1 MAQPMPFC
9 WQIRTPQISDLGLI
23 WLDGIGGDARHLL
36 LEDKETGDVLFPLV
50 TLTSRF
56 QRGHRC
62 TYPLPLLSPSASP
75 ASPPSPRPPIPFI
88 CLTPSLPRIAFSFPP
103 CAPSPCRTQPP
114 HLHLPSPRPPR
125 PHSPFHPSPSPLLP
139 SRKLSSL
146 AYRMVVL
153 PNWPMARA
161 GEGSSRKRKQ
171 RGDAE
176 GGPQRKAV
184 EVGGEVTRRGG
195 DAGGESGKGRSG
207 FEREGGQEEKDG
219 EGVSKDNEGKGRQ
232 ACGSSRGE
240 GEEAGGAGGSAG
252 EVRLQGA
259 GAEGNAVRRSGG
271 ESFGTQAKEESR
283 GAGAEEREEEME
295 EEEEEGGERGG
306 SGAAYDAVA
315 EREELERLRAFGD
328 ICWLEWFK
336 APPNVLHQLAQVTVN
351 AQHIMRPPLGG
362 LAFHQSLPAFSS
374 LPSISP
380 SLLSCP
386 TLAAAAMCVSVCLW
400 MQLCERQQVGDMG
413 GEVSLVPLP
422 VVYNSMA
429 RRPGVRVLALGLCR
443 ARMLHDARAEHKFF
457 RILYRAIRLTSYY
470 HVLKHPPG
478 MEQALVDH
486 HCPAF
491 PPPLVRTNG
500 TRRCS
505 RCSESPMRG
514 PASLQHT
521 FVKYTLPVHDADN
534 DLLLAYRLLPIA
546 RFVPLHACLQ
556 RWQQLQHVRTQ
567 RSGESEGQEGE
578 EDAVLGIQMSISLTV
593 LSRIFLRAIP
603 TPS

>member
-1 MAQPMPFC
+1 MPFC

-56 QRGHRC
+56 QHGHRC

-125 PHSPFHPSPSPLLP
+125 PHSPFQPSPSPLLLP

-336 APPNVLHQLAQVTVN
+336 APPNVLHQLAQ
-351 AQHIMRPPLGG
+351 
-362 LAFHQSLPAFSS
+362 
-374 LPSISP
+374 
-380 SLLSCP
+380 
-386 TLAAAAMCVSVCLW
+386 
-400 MQLCERQQVGDMG
+400 QVGDMG

-429 RRPGVRVLALGLCR
+429 RRPGIQ
-443 ARMLHDARAEHKFF
+443 EHKFF

-578 EDAVLGIQMSISLTV
+578 EDAVLGIQRTDKKQEFKSMEATV
-593 LSRIFLRAIP
+593 HHILPLAVLP
-603 TPS
+603 

>member
-56 QRGHRC
+56 QRGH
-62 TYPLPLLSPSASP
+62 
-75 ASPPSPRPPIPFI
+75 
-88 CLTPSLPRIAFSFPP
+88 
-103 CAPSPCRTQPP
+103 
-114 HLHLPSPRPPR
+114 
-125 PHSPFHPSPSPLLP
+125 

-146 AYRMVVL
+146 AYRVVVL
-153 PNWPMARA
+153 PDWPMARA

-176 GGPQRKAV
+176 GGSQRKAV
-184 EVGGEVTRRGG
+184 
-195 DAGGESGKGRSG
+195 A
-207 FEREGGQEEKDG
+207 
-219 EGVSKDNEGKGRQ
+219 
-232 ACGSSRGE
+232 
-240 GEEAGGAGGSAG
+240 
-252 EVRLQGA
+252 
-259 GAEGNAVRRSGG
+259 
-271 ESFGTQAKEESR
+271 
-283 GAGAEEREEEME
+283 
-295 EEEEEGGERGG
+295 
-306 SGAAYDAVA
+306 
-315 EREELERLRAFGD
+315 
-328 ICWLEWFK
+328 
-336 APPNVLHQLAQVTVN
+336 
-351 AQHIMRPPLGG
+351 
-362 LAFHQSLPAFSS
+362 
-374 LPSISP
+374 
-380 SLLSCP
+380 
-386 TLAAAAMCVSVCLW
+386 
-400 MQLCERQQVGDMG
+400 QVGDMG

-429 RRPGVRVLALGLCR
+429 RRPGIQ
-443 ARMLHDARAEHKFF
+443 EHKFF

-505 RCSESPMRG
+505 RCNESPMRG

-546 RFVPLHACLQ
+546 RFVPLHACSQ

-567 RSGESEGQEGE
+567 QSGESEGQEGE
-578 EDAVLGIQMSISLTV
+578 EDAVLGIQSQHQV
-593 LSRIFLRAIP
+593 RAP
-603 TPS
+603 VALLEQQQQPLQQQQQQPPQQQQQQVANENQG

>member
-1 MAQPMPFC
+1 MAGRHRGGRQAPAARGALPPLRAPRC
-9 WQIRTPQISDLGLI
+9 ARARVPPRPTLRATHPTIRTR
-23 WLDGIGGDARHLL
+23 ARVSLRTIMH
-36 LEDKETGDVLFPLV
+36 DKETGDVLFPLV

-56 QRGHRC
+56 QRGH
-62 TYPLPLLSPSASP
+62 
-75 ASPPSPRPPIPFI
+75 
-88 CLTPSLPRIAFSFPP
+88 
-103 CAPSPCRTQPP
+103 
-114 HLHLPSPRPPR
+114 
-125 PHSPFHPSPSPLLP
+125 

-146 AYRMVVL
+146 AYRVVVL

-184 EVGGEVTRRGG
+184 E
-195 DAGGESGKGRSG
+195 
-207 FEREGGQEEKDG
+207 
-219 EGVSKDNEGKGRQ
+219 
-232 ACGSSRGE
+232 
-240 GEEAGGAGGSAG
+240 
-252 EVRLQGA
+252 
-259 GAEGNAVRRSGG
+259 
-271 ESFGTQAKEESR
+271 
-283 GAGAEEREEEME
+283 
-295 EEEEEGGERGG
+295 
-306 SGAAYDAVA
+306 
-315 EREELERLRAFGD
+315 
-328 ICWLEWFK
+328 
-336 APPNVLHQLAQVTVN
+336 
-351 AQHIMRPPLGG
+351 
-362 LAFHQSLPAFSS
+362 
-374 LPSISP
+374 
-380 SLLSCP
+380 
-386 TLAAAAMCVSVCLW
+386 
-400 MQLCERQQVGDMG
+400 QVGDMG

-429 RRPGVRVLALGLCR
+429 RRPGIQ
-443 ARMLHDARAEHKFF
+443 EHKFF

-521 FVKYTLPVHDADN
+521 FVKYTLPVHNADN

-546 RFVPLHACLQ
+546 RFVPLHACSQ

-578 EDAVLGIQMSISLTV
+578 EDASTRCERQ
-593 LSRIFLRAIP
+593 
-603 TPS
+603 